1 MMYTNIKYI
10 QITQSYSKTRKKMC
24 IKTTL
29 SVNLT
34 DTVGK
39 GLKMCAIKNL

>member
-1 MMYTNIKYI
+1 MYLVPVRSNSK
-10 QITQSYSKTRKKMC
+10 SRELWYSK
-24 IKTTL
+24 ITL

-39 GLKMCAIKNL
+39 GLSSTLGMLVDDKYT